1 VSASPGVLVD
11 AHVHFYTA
19 FDAARFVTAAA
30 ENFRA
35 TGRQLGIPEPLG
47 YLLFTE
53 AAGQRHFDRFRRG
66 VDRGGFGPLE
76 VRSTAEPCAL
86 TMWRDDKPVL
96 VLVEGR
102 QVKSA
107 EGLEVL
113 APASREEFP
122 DGRPLV
128 DTWAM
133 VRDSGALPIL
143 PWGFGKWWFGRGQLM
158 HRLVTSARAHELY
171 LGDGKGRPAAGMRPS
186 LFAAA
191 AERGILNLPGT
202 DPFPFPGHASRAG
215 SFGFVTAFDVDLD
228 APAASLVRHVRGL
241 SSQPRTYG
249 RGESL
254 LEFFVSQTA
263 LRLATARPATR
274 PDPASMTRDPDATR
288 PT

>member
-1 VSASPGVLVD
+1 MTASPGVLVD

-30 ENFRA
+30 DNFSA
-35 TGRQLGIPEPLG
+35 AGRQLGIPEPLG
-47 YLLFTE
+47 FLLFTE
-53 AAGQRHFDRFRRG
+53 ASGQRHFDRFRRAIA
-66 VDRGGFGPLE
+66 RGGFGPFQ
-76 VRSTAEPCAL
+76 VRPTAEPCAV
-86 TMWRDDKPVL
+86 TVWRDGKPVL

-158 HRLVTSARAHELY
+158 HRLVASARAHELY
-171 LGDGKGRPAAGMRPS
+171 LGDGKGRPAAGRRPS

-215 SFGFVTAFDVDLD
+215 SFGFATAFDVDLD
-228 APAASLVRHVRGL
+228 APAASLVGHVRGF

-254 LEFFVSQTA
+254 VEFLVSQTA
-263 LRLATARPATR
+263 LRLATARPVARTDAT
-274 PDPASMTRDPDATR
+274 SMAPGPDAPR